1 VKTRE
6 IVVRSLKARVVS
18 WLTVT
23 PQAVLLPGA
32 DSPYVLAV
40 YYNGRYVEPATIT
53 IPDGVPPEWGPD
65 GPWSPKPPESPDK
78 PEGGGDDNP
87 TAG

>member
-1 VKTRE
+1 VKISE
-6 IVVRSLKARVVS
+6 IVSRSLKARVVS
-18 WLTVT
+18 FLTIT

-32 DSPYVLAV
+32 EGPYVLAV

-65 GPWSPKPPESPDK
+65 GPWSPKPPADSPDK
-78 PEGGGDDNP
+78 PGDGDDKP
-87 TAG
+87 AE